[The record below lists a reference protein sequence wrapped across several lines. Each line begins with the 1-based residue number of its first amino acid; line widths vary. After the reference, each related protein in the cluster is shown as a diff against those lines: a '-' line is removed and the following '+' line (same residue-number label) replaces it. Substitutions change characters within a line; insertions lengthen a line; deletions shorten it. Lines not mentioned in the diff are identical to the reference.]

1 MRACQQCLR
10 VQVHLSC
17 LYCNIYLLYR
27 ASGMFLP
34 GFAAEVVSVSISPD
48 LAQLTVN
55 WALCDDRQ
63 EMDPTVVKLFE
74 GVTAQQMPALE
85 AKILK
90 MVCCLAAA
98 QSDNKIE
105 TLSI

>member
-1 MRACQQCLR
+1 
-10 VQVHLSC
+10 
-17 LYCNIYLLYR
+17 
-27 ASGMFLP
+27 MFLP

-74 GVTAQQMPALE
+74 GVTAQQMPVVE

-90 MVCCLAAA
+90 MVSFQPAVQSHDDAA
-98 QSDNKIE
+98 I
-105 TLSI
+105 LSG

>member
-1 MRACQQCLR
+1 MELTSTLCF
-10 VQVHLSC
+10 
-17 LYCNIYLLYR
+17 CNISLLHR

-63 EMDPTVVKLFE
+63 EMCPTVVKLFE
-74 GVTAQQMPALE
+74 GVTAQQMPAVE

-90 MVCCLAAA
+90 MVSRLAAA
-98 QSDNKIE
+98 YQ
-105 TLSI
+105 